1 VPGEPQPSGN
11 NDLELLRAVATGD
24 EDALGQLYD
33 RYARLVFTT
42 ARRMA
47 IDRQVAEEVVQ
58 DVYVKVW
65 RHAGRFDPR
74 KGAFVNWLLSVTQ
87 RTALDRLRRRRLPLA
102 ASEET
107 DRAGER
113 LGAIEE
119 AAPGPLDQ
127 ALRSDDA
134 ATIQEAMKELT
145 EAHRQT
151 VVLAYFHGLA
161 RDEIAERMQV
171 PVGTVKSRLKYAL
184 DRLRSVLLA
193 RGVTGV

>member
-1 VPGEPQPSGN
+1 MPGEPQPSGN
-11 NDLELLRAVATGD
+11 DDLELLRAVATGD
-24 EDALGQLYD
+24 EDALGRLYD
-33 RYARLVFTT
+33 RHARLVFTT
-42 ARRMA
+42 ARRMV

-74 KGAFVNWLLSVTQ
+74 KGEFVNWLLTVTQ

-102 ASEET
+102 ADEEF
-107 DRAGER
+107 DWAGEA
-113 LGAIEE
+113 LGAIED

-127 ALRSDDA
+127 ALRSADA
-134 ATIQEAMKELT
+134 ATIQQAMKHLS

-151 VVLAYFHGLA
+151 VVLAYFHGLT
-161 RDEIAERMQV
+161 REEIGERMRV

-184 DRLRSVLLA
+184 DRLRSVLVE
-193 RGVTGV
+193 RGVSGV